1 VSGLTFN
8 GKYRRRRRGSHLP
21 IAVGTAIAMAAPALL
36 GCTTRSGWLEMHTL
50 GTRTMHHRGALVTAV
65 VAACG
70 LAGCVWAPAPGE
82 GGSGVA
88 PLPVQQ
94 QRVYPET
101 VTGRFVSLADFEDS
115 ALTGKPGRRQ
125 VDEFTLSP
133 GAAGGSLRYVVN
145 ITRTGVGALE
155 ATIPPGAS
163 LVWQLPQLHDF
174 SPYALMMFAI
184 YSRQIRD
191 DLKIVLVSDAAN
203 WQSRPLLLKRGWNDI
218 CIDIQRLM
226 RLEDFDG
233 KGVRAVRFSFGAA
246 AAGGPGEPV
255 RIHLDD
261 VMLIDNRRQIT
272 PTPSGMKLFKTGLDY
287 ELYVPHRTEPYRLVQ
302 HADGLWRLEAD
313 QAAVELSA
321 VGAARREGGA
331 VAEDLSAF
339 GPRRVGE
346 VEVLEANAVRLRLA
360 NTWYFPRSAGQW
372 ESLSIRRIRWEYTFY
387 GDGRRVTDVVIN
399 NAGGAEVASL
409 RIGAPREATWS
420 DGWVGR
426 VRTAGSFP
434 ASVGRWSWLTPPDG
448 EPGNHYGAN
457 FCKPGTVEIRMGKK
471 EAGDGDV
478 AGDGFDESQGCYHLS
493 STDGHCRFLLRPPPE
508 GLSDAVIRVGGPW
521 VGRASASSEG
531 LSLVPLAMTPDGSA
545 VFVVPGRVSRPVWV
559 EVTADARGG
568 VE

>member
-36 GCTTRSGWLEMHTL
+36 GYTTRSGWLEMHTL

-313 QAAVELSA
+313 QAAVEFASGEHVVFPA
-321 VGAARREGGA
+321 FGGA
-331 VAEDLSAF
+331 VGVAVDSANPL
-339 GPRRVGE
+339 GVH
-346 VEVLEANAVRLRLA
+346 VLRGRPA
-360 NTWYFPRSAGQW
+360 
-372 ESLSIRRIRWEYTFY
+372 
-387 GDGRRVTDVVIN
+387 GDGRGDQQCRRGGGGVAADRRAAGSDVVGRM
-399 NAGGAEVASL
+399 GGAREDGGVVSGLGGPVELADAAGRGARKPL
-409 RIGAPREATWS
+409 RRQLLQT
-420 DGWVGR
+420 
-426 VRTAGSFP
+426 
-434 ASVGRWSWLTPPDG
+434 
-448 EPGNHYGAN
+448 
-457 FCKPGTVEIRMGKK
+457 
-471 EAGDGDV
+471 GDGRNTY
-478 AGDGFDESQGCYHLS
+478 GQ
-493 STDGHCRFLLRPPPE
+493 E
-508 GLSDAVIRVGGPW
+508 G
-521 VGRASASSEG
+521 GR
-531 LSLVPLAMTPDGSA
+531 
-545 VFVVPGRVSRPVWV
+545 
-559 EVTADARGG
+559 
-568 VE
+568 